1 MTRALLQAS
10 AVHTFRNTAKARGV
24 VVVFPGRGEST
35 ELYERLGDRLSYD
48 GYDVVVAQLPAIDEI
63 DGEWLDHV
71 VAPDVVGQSA
81 ADEARITLVGSDSGA
96 VIAALLASRWGV
108 DALVLGGIGGI
119 DHVSDHQTDDE
130 RIAARTSCPV
140 HRGRLAAGAD
150 LGAVG
155 EQTFGFEVVRR
166 LQDVSL
172 DIPTL
177 AVHGADDAI
186 TPVEA
191 AIDLYRAVAEDA
203 EIVVVDGGVHDA
215 LNDVTHRTVSAEL
228 VKFLERKGGRSIIR
242 AVAPATTDVAA

>member
-1 MTRALLQAS
+1 MTRAALQAS
-10 AVHTFRNTAKARGV
+10 VVHTFRNTVRSRGV
-24 VVVFPGRGEST
+24 LVVFPGRGEST

-48 GYDVVVAQLPAIDEI
+48 GYDVVVADLPALDEI
-63 DGEWLDHV
+63 DGTWIDDV
-71 VAPDVVGQSA
+71 TAPDAIAQRQ
-81 ADEARITLVGSDSGA
+81 ADGGRLTLVGSDSGA
-96 VIAALLASRWGV
+96 VIAALLASRWGA

-119 DHVSDHQTDDE
+119 DHASDDRTDEE

-150 LGAVG
+150 LTAVG

-177 AVHGADDAI
+177 AVHGADDTI
-186 TPVEA
+186 TLLDDAV
-191 AIDLYRAVAEDA
+191 DLYRAVAKDA
-203 EIVVVDGGVHDA
+203 EVVVVDGGVHDA

-228 VKFLERKGGRSIIR
+228 VQFLERKGGRSIIR